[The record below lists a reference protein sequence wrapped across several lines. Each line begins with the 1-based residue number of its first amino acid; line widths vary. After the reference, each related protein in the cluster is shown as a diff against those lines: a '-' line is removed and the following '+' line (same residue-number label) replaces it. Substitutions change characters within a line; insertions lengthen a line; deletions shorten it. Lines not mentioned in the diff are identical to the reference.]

1 MRLALPLAAIAALAA
16 PGAALAEAVPGAST
30 NAVLAVAADGT
41 PRVASESG
49 GRLTIRARDATGA
62 WSPVRTA
69 SLPGT
74 GVLLEG
80 IVVEPSGAV
89 DVLTGDAHGR
99 WLALADSAGVH
110 VLARPARGAS
120 LGVAGLALDAGGR
133 PVVAYAT
140 LVAAKR
146 HTFLRLVRRTVAG
159 RYASAAITKLG
170 FPTADGVPSA
180 DPVLMPDGSIRVVE
194 TFPSAA
200 IEWSPI
206 PHDWQGQFL
215 FIDGLH
221 LGAPAGAV
229 HAVAAAGGVYSA
241 WTELYPSYGVSDV
254 LLVLHLDGEHQS
266 VLHRH
271 AFLVAL
277 ALGPQG
283 PELAANDYVELGGSL
298 DYAGLV
304 LDAAGNALELDGRVA
319 GYAVD
324 PAGGRQLLLAGAEG
338 LQWFR
343 AAALPSLQVSLAA
356 SVSAGAVA
364 LSGRVAGAAG
374 GSVALYR
381 EQSGGVRTLVATA
394 PVDADG
400 AFAGADAAASTPTV
414 YRAVYVDPASGFPVA
429 SLVRT
434 PLEIH

>member
-1 MRLALPLAAIAALAA
+1 MRLALPLAALVALAA
-16 PGAALAEAVPGAST
+16 PAAALAEVVPGAST

-49 GRLTIRARDATGA
+49 GRLTVEARDATGA
-62 WSPVRTA
+62 WSTVRTA
-69 SLPGT
+69 TLPEA

-80 IVVEPSGAV
+80 IAVEPSGAV
-89 DVLTGDAHGR
+89 DVLAGDAHGR
-99 WLALADSAGVH
+99 WLVLADARGVH
-110 VLARPARGAS
+110 LLARPGKSAT
-120 LGVAGLALDAGGR
+120 LGVAGLTLDRGGR
-133 PVVAYAT
+133 PVVAYAL

-146 HTFLRLVRRTVAG
+146 HTFLRLVRRSAAG
-159 RYASAAITKLG
+159 RYATTAITKLG
-170 FPTADGVPSA
+170 FPIADGVPSA

-194 TFPSAA
+194 TYPSAA
-200 IEWSPI
+200 IEWRPI
-206 PHDWQGQFL
+206 LHDWQGQFL

-221 LGAPAGAV
+221 LGAPAGPVSAL
-229 HAVAAAGGVYSA
+229 AAAGGVYSA

-283 PELAANDYVELGGSL
+283 PEVAANDYVDLGGSL
-298 DYAGLV
+298 AYAGLV
-304 LDAAGNALELDGRVA
+304 LDGSGTALELAGRIA

-324 PAGGRQLLLAGAEG
+324 AAGEQQLLLAGADG

-343 AAALPSLQVSLAA
+343 TGALPSLQVSLAA
-356 SVSAGAVA
+356 SAAGAQVA
-364 LSGRVAGAAG
+364 LSGRVAGGGG

-381 EQSGGVRTLVATA
+381 EQRGGVPTLVATV
-394 PVDADG
+394 PLDADG
-400 AFAGADAAASTPTV
+400 AFAASDTAPSTSTV
-414 YRAVYVDPASGFPVA
+414 YRAVYVDPASGLPVA
-429 SLVRT
+429 SLLRT
-434 PLEIH
+434 PVGPG